1 VKTTVA
7 KQYRRKEPQKQK
19 RMAGGILAP
28 RQEFVVALDP
38 PMKPNEQ
45 PVVITPQPGDILLR
59 DVTPESVTVVNYTD
73 RIVAYFLTV
82 VPSIYVQAA
91 QVPWVRVFTD
101 VGHALRNSNLLEQI
115 NNFFSRRLPK

>member
-1 VKTTVA
+1 
-7 KQYRRKEPQKQK
+7 
-19 RMAGGILAP
+19 MAGGILAP
-28 RQEFVVALDP
+28 RQEFVVMLDP